1 MECDPAPAAG
11 PSQRIVVVMDA
22 TDGLSP
28 AQRQDIWSR
37 IRPLADRAPPD
48 SVFHLFEVRSDA
60 PGGFREVATV
70 ARPPHPC
77 EVDHWT
83 DNPDQRA
90 AQWVPRY
97 LRPLRD
103 ALGVMARATPS
114 ESSAILQAIQ
124 AAARRFDPE
133 TGAVGHL
140 VLVSDLLQNVGV
152 DFYRGVPAFSRFR
165 DSAVYRDVRTRR
177 LEGVEL
183 TVLRLPPRRPGGVD
197 EEAVLG
203 FWTAY
208 FTDQGLLGAGDA
220 FVAVEGAPR

>member
-1 MECDPAPAAG
+1 
-11 PSQRIVVVMDA
+11 MDA

-37 IRPLADRAPPD
+37 IRPLAERAPAD

-90 AQWVPRY
+90 TQWVPRY

-103 ALGVMARATPS
+103 ALGAMARAAPS

-124 AAARRFDPE
+124 AAATRFDSDS
-133 TGAVGHL
+133 GFVGHL

-165 DSAVYRDVRTRR
+165 ESAVYRAVRTRR
-177 LEGVEL
+177 LEGVDL
-183 TVLRLPPRRPGGVD
+183 TVLRLPPSRPGVVD
-197 EEAVLG
+197 EEAVRR
-203 FWTAY
+203 FWADY
-208 FTDQGLLGAGDA
+208 FTDQGVVGAGEP
-220 FVAVEGAPR
+220 FLAVEGAPR